1 VIDRGPKPDPVE
13 AKQTLYEAL
22 KHQRFSSLLGDAGYE
37 SEGFHCLCRDE
48 LGIQSI
54 IPTTERGRP
63 RADGKPRPVNGKY
76 RKLMKQRFPKK
87 TYGQRW
93 QIETVFSMLK
103 RNMGAA
109 LRARNYHSQTRE
121 IRLRIL
127 THNLAIL
134 WRKYY
139 VLYRAGQPPIKIQ
152 FLSFNIASLLLCSIP
167 NAHY

>member
-1 VIDRGPKPDPVE
+1 VIDREPKPDPVE
-13 AKQTLYEAL
+13 AEQTLYEAL
-22 KHQRFSSLLGDAGYE
+22 KHQRFLSLLGDAGYE
-37 SEGFHCLCRDE
+37 SEGFHCLCRDT
-48 LGIQSI
+48 LGILSI
-54 IPTTERGRP
+54 IPTTNRGRP
-63 RADGKPRPVNGKY
+63 RADGKARPVKGKY
-76 RKLMKQRFPKK
+76 RKLMKQRFPRK

-134 WRKYY
+134 WR
-139 VLYRAGQPPIKIQ
+139 
-152 FLSFNIASLLLCSIP
+152 LLLCSIQSRCVP
-167 NAHY
+167 IFSEASERYYKDRIAIFGEDMV